1 MKYRLGDISN
11 INIKNLKKS
20 DTLKKIKYLDT
31 ANLTENKIDNLIEIN
46 LEIEKVPSRAKR
58 KVSHNDILISTVRP
72 NQKHYGIVKNPAE
85 NLIVS
90 TGFTVITVK
99 EELVDPDFLFAQLT
113 TSTITDYLQ
122 QIAENS
128 TSTYPAI
135 KAKDIEV
142 LEINLPKMEVQKK
155 IGELSS
161 LLAKKIELNNQM
173 IDTLEE
179 MASTLFKRWFVDF
192 EFPDEN
198 GDPYKSSGG
207 KMIDSELGEIPE
219 GWEVDELSSL
229 FDFNP
234 RETLKKG
241 SLATKIEMKVLNDSI
256 MIDNW
261 AVEEFKGSGTK
272 FKNGD
277 TLFPRITPCLEN
289 GKKGFVDMLGEDE
302 VGFGS
307 TEYIIIRPK
316 SINSEYLGYFYSTL
330 DDFRNYAIA
339 NMNGS
344 SGRQR
349 VNAATLA
356 VYKIVKPTSY
366 YLKELNN
373 KIEPMVKQMTACR
386 NENITLVDTR
396 DTLLPKLLSG
406 ELEV

>member
-198 GDPYKSSGG
+198 GDPYRSSGG

-277 TLFPRITPCLEN
+277 TLFARITPCLEN

>member
-20 DTLKKIKYLDT
+20 DTLKKIQYLDT
-31 ANLTENKIDNLIEIN
+31 TNLTENKIDNLIEIN

-72 NQKHYGIVKNPAE
+72 NQKHYGIIKNPAE

-135 KAKDIEV
+135 KAKDLEV
-142 LEINLPKMEVQKK
+142 LEINLPELEVQKK

-161 LLAKKIELNNQM
+161 LLEKKIELNNQM

-179 MASTLFKRWFVDF
+179 MASALFKRWFVDF

-198 GDPYKSSGG
+198 GNPYKSSGG
-207 KMIDSELGEIPE
+207 KMVDSELGEIPE
-219 GWEVDELSSL
+219 GWGVESLS
-229 FDFNP
+229 
-234 RETLKKG
+234 EI
-241 SLATKIEMKVLNDSI
+241 AHY
-256 MIDNW
+256 
-261 AVEEFKGSGTK
+261 
-272 FKNGD
+272 KNG
-277 TLFPRITPCLEN
+277 LAMQKF
-289 GKKGFVDMLGEDE
+289 
-302 VGFGS
+302 
-307 TEYIIIRPK
+307 RP
-316 SINSEYLGYFYSTL
+316 L
-330 DDFRNYAIA
+330 DNEE
-339 NMNGS
+339 S
-344 SGRQR
+344 LP
-349 VNAATLA
+349 VL
-356 VYKIVKPTSY
+356 KI
-366 YLKELNN
+366 KELNQGYTDKNSDRCSMNISEDVKIKDGDIVFSWSGTLIVGIWTGGEAGLNQHLFKVTSNRFSKWFYFLWTKFYLNRFINIAKDKATTMGHIKRQHLNESLVCIPKEIRKYNEIFEPIINELENLGKN
-373 KIEPMVKQMTACR
+373 KKQL
-386 NENITLVDTR
+386 ELLR

-406 ELEV
+406 EIEV